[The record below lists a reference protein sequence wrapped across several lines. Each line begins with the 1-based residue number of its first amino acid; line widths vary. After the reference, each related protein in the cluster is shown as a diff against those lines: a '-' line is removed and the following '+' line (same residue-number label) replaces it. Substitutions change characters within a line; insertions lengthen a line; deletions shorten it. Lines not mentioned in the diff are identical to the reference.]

1 MTAVATLKMECQVV
15 VVGDAKV
22 GKSAIIRRL
31 TQNHFTEVITPV
43 PPKVQIFRWFC
54 AGYLLC
60 KSILYALLDGELN
73 IFGRVQGGYETMKI
87 VFKQFHLCTK
97 G

>member
-1 MTAVATLKMECQVV
+1 MTPVAAVATLKMECQVV

-60 KSILYALLDGELN
+60 KSILYALLDGESN
-73 IFGRVQGGYETMKI
+73 IFGRRTGW
-87 VFKQFHLCTK
+87 L
-97 G
+97 

>member
-1 MTAVATLKMECQVV
+1 MTPTAVATLLKMECQVV

-43 PPKVQIFRWFC
+43 PPPKVQIFRWFS

-60 KSILYALLDGELN
+60 KSILYALLDGDRSN
-73 IFGRVQGGYETMKI
+73 IFGRRTTGW
-87 VFKQFHLCTK
+87 L
-97 G
+97 